1 LAAKRLELLRE
12 MVPAATRVAVLV
24 SPSNAATS
32 ESTVRDASAGAR
44 AMGLQVQVLNADT
57 SREIDVAFAT
67 LARDRS
73 DALFVD
79 PNPFFV
85 SRRVQLVNLASRL
98 AVPAIYLDRAF
109 AEIGGLMSY
118 GASLTDAYRQV
129 GVYTARIL
137 KGTKPADLPV
147 LQSSKFELVI
157 NHQTARMLGLTVPPS
172 LLALADEVIE

>member
-1 LAAKRLELLRE
+1 MLSRSPARPGGNLTGVNFFKTELAAKQLGLLRE
-12 MVPAATRVAVLV
+12 MVPAATRVAVLINPPMLRV
-24 SPSNAATS
+24 PNHGARNGMA
-32 ESTVRDASAGAR
+32 AR

-57 SREIDVAFAT
+57 SREIDAAFAT
-67 LARDRS
+67 LARERP

-98 AVPAIYLDRAF
+98 SVPAVYLDRAF

-129 GVYTARIL
+129 GVYA
-137 KGTKPADLPV
+137 GAHP
-147 LQSSKFELVI
+147 
-157 NHQTARMLGLTVPPS
+157 
-172 LLALADEVIE
+172 